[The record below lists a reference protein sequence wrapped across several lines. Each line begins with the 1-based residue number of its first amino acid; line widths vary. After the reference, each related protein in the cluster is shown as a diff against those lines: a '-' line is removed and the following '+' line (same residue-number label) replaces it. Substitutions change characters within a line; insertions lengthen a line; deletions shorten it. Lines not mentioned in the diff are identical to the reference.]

1 MLKFTNVDD
10 ISVIHYDYF
19 VSWVNLA
26 FALNIY
32 NRENGN
38 FDFVIERVPMLPEV
52 SL

>member
-10 ISVIHYDYF
+10 ITVIRNDHF
-19 VSWVNLA
+19 VSCVNLA

-32 NRENGN
+32 NRENGS
-38 FDFVIERVPMLPEV
+38 FVVVIERVPVLPEV

>member
-1 MLKFTNVDD
+1 VDD

-19 VSWVNLA
+19 LSCVNLA
-26 FALNIY
+26 FALNIC

-38 FDFVIERVPMLPEV
+38 FDVVTEKVLMLPEV